1 MTEGVICGLFI
12 LLDQVAFINKRE
24 LKELTLGCVTL
35 LAGTKEQHLEQHKQR
50 LLYPVYGHFYHPKL
64 VQDAPNNLRR
74 PFSQTFRPFRIL
86 TVKLKIPG
94 ESMGKSGSRTSV
106 TLKL

>member
-35 LAGTKEQHLEQHKQR
+35 LACTKEQHLEQHKQR

-64 VQDAPNNLRR
+64 VQDAPNIIQSAR
-74 PFSQTFRPFRIL
+74 F
-86 TVKLKIPG
+86 
-94 ESMGKSGSRTSV
+94 
-106 TLKL
+106 LKLLGHFYDIL